1 MKKMELFAY
10 EMHDDYKDL
19 RGKNIIEQ
27 LHLAGLAAVSSN
39 PQLMM
44 TNI

>member
-1 MKKMELFAY
+1 MEKMELFTY
-10 EMHDDYKDL
+10 EMHDHYKDL
-19 RGKNIIEQ
+19 RGKKIIEQ

-39 PQLMM
+39 SQLMM